1 MKHIKKFAEVK
12 SNGKRTGAVNES
24 LGDICFLVA
33 VVLQSAVE
41 SSYSRVFYDF
51 ASAQKY
57 YLQQIRKR
65 FGMEFV
71 DYRTAKRTLRM
82 SPPESK
88 FTVDLMEIDVVR

>member
-1 MKHIKKFAEVK
+1 MKHIKKFVELK
-12 SNGKRTGAVNES
+12 PQGKVNES
-24 LGDICFLVA
+24 VNESFGDICFLVA

-57 YLQQIRKR
+57 YLKQIRKR
-65 FGMEFV
+65 FGMEFT
-71 DYRTAKRTLRM
+71 DYRTAKRTLQQA
-82 SPPESK
+82 PPDSK